1 MNPKEREVVAY
12 HEAGHALVAHFTPG
26 SDPLRKVSIVPRGR
40 ALGVTVQMPEED
52 RHNYSR
58 TFLHGRLAMLL
69 GGRAAEMVVYD
80 EVTTGAE
87 NDLKEASGLARRMV
101 GLWGM
106 SNELGPVYLGTGE
119 EHVFLGRE
127 IMQDKAY
134 SDATANRLDNAVREM
149 VEEALDRAMQV
160 TLENRDKLDALV
172 VALLEH
178 ETLDGKDVI
187 AIFGPGQALDPEA
200 GIVPQQMVT
209 IEATVRDNGRA
220 AADSASEDGESDSDA
235 TLAPAGVV
243 AEAPATDHSA

>member
-134 SDATANRLDNAVREM
+134 SDATANRLDSAVREM
-149 VEEALDRAMQV
+149 VEEALDRAVQV
-160 TLENRDKLDALV
+160 TNEHRDKLDALV
-172 VALLEH
+172 AALLEH
-178 ETLDGKDVI
+178 ETLDGKEVI
-187 AIFGPGQALDPEA
+187 AIFGPGHVLDPEA

-209 IEATVRDNGRA
+209 IEATVLENGRT
-220 AADSASEDGESDSDA
+220 DGESAIDDA
-235 TLAPAGVV
+235 GSAEDASLAAAGAA
-243 AEAPATDHSA
+243 AESQSTGNTA

>member
-1 MNPKEREVVAY
+1 
-12 HEAGHALVAHFTPG
+12 
-26 SDPLRKVSIVPRGR
+26 
-40 ALGVTVQMPEED
+40 
-52 RHNYSR
+52 
-58 TFLHGRLAMLL
+58 MLL

-149 VEEALDRAMQV
+149 VEEALERAMQV
-160 TLENRDKLDALV
+160 TVANRDKLDALV

-178 ETLDGKDVI
+178 ETLDGKEVI
-187 AIFGPGQALDPEA
+187 AIFGPGQVLDPEA

-220 AADSASEDGESDSDA
+220 AAELATDDAESASDGS
-235 TLAPAGVV
+235 LAPVGVV
-243 AEAPATDHSA
+243 AESSATDNTA

>member
-58 TFLHGRLAMLL
+58 TVLHGRLDLLL
-69 GGRAAEMVVYD
+69 GGRAAEMCVYD

-101 GLWGM
+101 GLWRM

-149 VEEALDRAMQV
+149 VEEALDRAVHV
-160 TLENRDKLDALV
+160 TNEHRDKLDALV
-172 VALLEH
+172 AALLEH
-178 ETLDGKDVI
+178 ETLDGKEVI
-187 AIFGPGQALDPEA
+187 EIFGPGQVLDPEA
-200 GIVPQQMVT
+200 GMVPQQMVT
-209 IEATVRDNGRA
+209 IEATAHDNGRA
-220 AADSASEDGESDSDA
+220 SESATEEDDTSDTDA
-235 TLAPAGVV
+235 PLAPVGV
-243 AEAPATDHSA
+243 APESPAPDRIA

>member
-1 MNPKEREVVAY
+1 
-12 HEAGHALVAHFTPG
+12 
-26 SDPLRKVSIVPRGR
+26 
-40 ALGVTVQMPEED
+40 
-52 RHNYSR
+52 
-58 TFLHGRLAMLL
+58 MLL

-149 VEEALDRAMQV
+149 VEEALDRAVQV
-160 TLENRDKLDALV
+160 TVENRDKLNALV

-187 AIFGPGQALDPEA
+187 AIFGPGQELDPEA
-200 GIVPQQMVT
+200 GIVPQQLVT
-209 IEATVRDNGRA
+209 IEATVRDNGHA
-220 AADSASEDGESDSDA
+220 AAESATDDAESVSDA
-235 TLAPAGVV
+235 SLAPVGV
-243 AEAPATDHSA
+243 ATESPATDHTA